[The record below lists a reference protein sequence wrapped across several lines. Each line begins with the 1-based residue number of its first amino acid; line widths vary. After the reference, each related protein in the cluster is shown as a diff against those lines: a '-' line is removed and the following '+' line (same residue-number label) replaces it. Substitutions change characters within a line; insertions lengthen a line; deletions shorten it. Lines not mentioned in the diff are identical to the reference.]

1 MEFLEKLAKWIYN
14 THLSSE
20 AKYGLKIPTWNQYAN
35 DHGIGWGVGGG
46 GRGHGPVFAAFILL
60 QFTIS
65 SLNLEGVAPPS
76 HGIVFGT
83 MADNVFSDN

>member
-1 MEFLEKLAKWIYN
+1 MLSIFVFCVKYIMEFLEKLAKWIYN
-14 THLSSE
+14 TNLSSE

-35 DHGIGWGVGGG
+35 DHGIGWGGGE
-46 GRGHGPVFAAFILL
+46 AA
-60 QFTIS
+60 
-65 SLNLEGVAPPS
+65 VAPPS

>member
-35 DHGIGWGVGGG
+35 DHGIGWGGGD
-46 GRGHGPVFAAFILL
+46 RGHGPTTVFAAFILL
-60 QFTIS
+60 QFTIW